1 MVIPRF
7 GVTTI
12 IPGLVPAEIGEIGRK
27 MSFSASTIYTP
38 ASEVP
43 ALTLLEMK
51 ARYLR
56 PLVLAP
62 LGAALPQLSQVRVA
76 GSRNNKKI
84 GIRFKRRTPTSCR
97 IITWMQ
103 EEDYSKGRNSVWATG
118 RNACDLIP
126 AFPESLGTAI
136 RVRVIFSASQLRTE
150 PSTQ

>member
-1 MVIPRF
+1 MLSGTPGKVNWPALASGALLMKVNLFCEVCVPFPLKTMVIPRF

-103 EEDYSKGRNSVWATG
+103 EE
-118 RNACDLIP
+118 
-126 AFPESLGTAI
+126 
-136 RVRVIFSASQLRTE
+136 
-150 PSTQ
+150 